1 MKSLFIFFTALL
13 IITVNIHGAH
23 KDIKYSFETKGDSLI
38 KETFV
43 FKGSRIKTLRRAL
56 TYYDSLFIDRQKTD
70 SIDDFVFADDNEYRI
85 EGFLRMD
92 QYQRNTYVEG
102 RNKKLS
108 AVFGKG
114 EGLWKYYLKRLNG
127 RYYPPYIKIADT
139 GLLCLGGLLAV
150 PILSIPVIAAMSFI
164 NNTDFQLV
172 ETILLVAVP
181 APVAIALF
189 YSFDLISILF
199 EELILSIWEYYIGY

>member
-1 MKSLFIFFTALL
+1 MTA
-13 IITVNIHGAH
+13 NIHGAH
-23 KDIKYSFETKGDSLI
+23 KDIKYIFETNDDSLI

-56 TYYDSLFIDRQKTD
+56 TDYDSLFIDRQKTD
-70 SIDDFVFADDNEYRI
+70 SVDDFVFEDDNEYTI
-85 EGFLRMD
+85 EGFFRMD
-92 QYQRNTYVEG
+92 QYQNKIYIEE

-114 EGLWKYYLKRLNG
+114 EGLWKYYLKRLNR
-127 RYYPPYIKIADT
+127 RYYPPYLKIADT
-139 GLLCLGGLLAV
+139 GLLCLGCLLAV

-172 ETILLVAVP
+172 ETILLIAVP

-189 YSFDLISILF
+189 YSFDLISMLF
-199 EELILSIWEYYIGY
+199 EELIQSLWEYYIGY